1 MKKLFKDNTPALLIA
16 RFVLAFSWIYQG
28 AVPKVICRSPEEIEL
43 LEHVIKS
50 NELACTMVVWMGY
63 GEIVFGTVLL
73 FTGRSWVFLLNVF
86 ALLILLVYVAVF
98 QPDLFALPFN
108 PLILNVS
115 LIGIS
120 LIAYSE
126 LRKNKDL
133 AER

>member
-16 RFVLAFSWIYQG
+16 RLVLAFSWIYQG
-28 AVPKVICRSPEEIEL
+28 AVPKVICRSPEEIGL

-73 FTGRSWVFLLNVF
+73 FTGRSWVFLLNVVAF
-86 ALLILLVYVAVF
+86 LILLVYVAVF
-98 QPDLFALPFN
+98 QPDLFTLPFN

>member
-98 QPDLFALPFN
+98 QPDLFTLPFN